1 LCLGKKLVDLCVTIK
16 ETMFAQ
22 NLLNNQEQF
31 IYNQQGEINF
41 VVLPYQVYQQLL
53 DLLEDK
59 ALAMAMLETQN
70 EPFYDKQTA
79 LNLLEDND

>member
-1 LCLGKKLVDLCVTIK
+1 
-16 ETMFAQ
+16 MFAQ
-22 NLLNNQEQF
+22 SLLNNQEQF
-31 IYNQQGEINF
+31 IYNPQGEINF
-41 VVLPYQVYQQLL
+41 VVLPYQVYQKLL

-70 EPFYDKQTA
+70 EPFYDKQAA

>member
-1 LCLGKKLVDLCVTIK
+1 
-16 ETMFAQ
+16 MFAQ

-31 IYNQQGEINF
+31 IYNPQGEINF

-59 ALAMAMLETQN
+59 ALAMAMQETKN

-79 LNLLEDND
+79 LDLLEDND

>member
-1 LCLGKKLVDLCVTIK
+1 ML
-16 ETMFAQ
+16 AQ
-22 NLLNNQEQF
+22 NVFNNQEQF
-31 IYNQQGEINF
+31 IYNPQGEINF

-59 ALAMAMLETQN
+59 ALTMAMQETQN

>member
-1 LCLGKKLVDLCVTIK
+1 MAML
-16 ETMFAQ
+16 AQ
-22 NLLNNQEQF
+22 NLLNHQEQF
-31 IYNQQGEINF
+31 ICNPQGEISF

-59 ALAMAMLETQN
+59 ALAMAMQETQN
-70 EPFYDKQTA
+70 EPFYDKQIA